1 MGFNLLDI
9 FAKAGVAYLHPGG
22 KKSTAY
28 LIHKIKPVAGMK
40 VLEIGCGTGATLAQ
54 LSHHTG
60 VQLFG
65 VDVSEEMLKTAK
77 LRLNYCGI
85 SSVSLKLIQ
94 PDGKLPFEDNF
105 FDAVY
110 AESVLGIIEQPALS
124 ELVAEIGRVVKP
136 AGAFFSVDAV
146 WALNTPKEKISEVN
160 SRCLKDFGIIQSN
173 GNLAAPNEW
182 ENLFSQSG
190 FVNVASIE
198 IKEVT
203 ALKTGTD
210 HVNVLSDKFTLRKKR
225 AAFLNPLVVVAYISA
240 LLLIKCFHRNDGK
253 HLKNYF
259 FQMEKSK

>member
-1 MGFNLLDI
+1 MGFKLLDI
-9 FAKAGVAYLHPGG
+9 LAKTGVSYLHPGG

-28 LIHKIKPVAGMK
+28 LISKIKPVSGMK
-40 VLEIGCGTGATLAQ
+40 ILEIGCGTGATLAD
-54 LSHHTG
+54 LSLNTG
-60 VQLFG
+60 VHLYG
-65 VDVSEEMLKTAK
+65 ADISEQMLKTAQQ
-77 LRLNYCGI
+77 RLNYCGI
-85 SSVSLKLIQ
+85 SSVNLKSIQ

-124 ELVAEIGRVVKP
+124 VLVAEISRVVKP

-160 SRCLKDFGIIQSN
+160 NRCLKDFGIIQSN
-173 GNLAAPNEW
+173 GSLAAPNEW

-203 ALKTGTD
+203 TLKTGTD

-225 AAFLNPLVVVAYISA
+225 VAFLNPVVVVAYISA
-240 LLLIKCFHRNDGK
+240 IFLIKCFHRNDGK

-259 FQMEKSK
+259 FQMEKSR